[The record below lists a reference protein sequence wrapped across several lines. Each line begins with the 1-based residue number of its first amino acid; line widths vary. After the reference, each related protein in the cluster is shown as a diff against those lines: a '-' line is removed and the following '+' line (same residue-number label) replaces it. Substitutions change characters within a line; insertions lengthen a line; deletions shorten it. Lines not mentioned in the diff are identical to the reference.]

1 MIDEYRA
8 RCQECRYS
16 RRYGTAELTAKTKA
30 THHALTKLHRVIV
43 TKGEEIVEEI
53 SPKVMQETLGDT
65 PFPY

>member
-43 TKGEEIVEEI
+43 TKGDKIVEEI
-53 SPKVMQETLGDT
+53 SPKVMQESLPDA
-65 PFPY
+65 PPPY